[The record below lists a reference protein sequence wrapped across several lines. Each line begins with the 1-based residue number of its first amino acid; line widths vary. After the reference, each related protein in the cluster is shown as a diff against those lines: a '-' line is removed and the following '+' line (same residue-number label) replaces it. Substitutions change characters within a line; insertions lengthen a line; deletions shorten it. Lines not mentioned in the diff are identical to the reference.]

1 MVRRTRYSSGVLDEF
16 KAGYPIN
23 KDNGGYTPWG
33 TAMVEG
39 ITRDVSSAVQN
50 IAEASQADNFGGQ
63 LLRSAGGVLNFVGE
77 AAEGAKEISKDP
89 SLSTLD
95 PIGTASNVA
104 LGTTL
109 RGLDAFSEGLGKV
122 GGDVVEKFG
131 GDRRI
136 GEFSAQFIPDLLIGR
151 GAGTLNKA
159 TQALRWTDKFSDL
172 ATVTNVGS
180 DVLTATQGGG
190 GLSPTVMQIVGS
202 ATAGGKVKKA
212 KVFKEP
218 SRTASKIPP
227 KRDALNLYNRLV
239 KDGYEIP
246 PSLQRKAKKIQTK
259 DFTLDEGI
267 TVWSDKEAYRKAAQ
281 NAYDAGI
288 PSADIRQNIGVF
300 KDVDGEIYQMM
311 SRKKGPTLD
320 MRSISEGANTDFNRK
335 LALLQQ
341 QNKGTKA
348 YNSAENVKIL
358 MERMNFQGT
367 AKDFTAKYAIHHR
380 RTIAA
385 YEPFFSGLNS
395 KDAAK
400 LRELISTV
408 IDPKTNKGI
417 KLGDDIDNLVAIPK
431 NKHTLDKDSIHTLFR
446 EFGIEGSSKW
456 PWLKKG
462 QKYNAQD
469 ALREKFKKANVEQ
482 RFEAFKL
489 YQEYVQQPGDEM
501 LQKIIDAMT

>member
-1 MVRRTRYSSGVLDEF
+1 ME
-16 KAGYPIN
+16 P
-23 KDNGGYTPWG
+23 
-33 TAMVEG
+33 
-39 ITRDVSSAVQN
+39 QN
-50 IAEASQADNFGGQ
+50 WTDFNNLGGQ
-63 LLRSAGGVLNFVGE
+63 PNIGDQLRAGRNQLLKIGGN
-77 AAEGAKEISKDP
+77 A
-89 SLSTLD
+89 
-95 PIGTASNVA
+95 
-104 LGTTL
+104 
-109 RGLDAFSEGLGKV
+109 
-122 GGDVVEKFG
+122 
-131 GDRRI
+131 
-136 GEFSAQFIPDLLIGR
+136 
-151 GAGTLNKA
+151 LNKFQE
-159 TQALRWTDKFSDL
+159 TTEALDQKYFPERKEWLDKGSK
-172 ATVTNVGS
+172 AWGNTVTNLTNNERVGRIAETTS
-180 DVLTATQGGG
+180 RIAGEIFAPDSVDGMLAIGAATLGVMAPEPATSIAGATYLASKGRKIITRGSEYMDEFRRAFTGNTSGYSNPIYAVAGGG
-190 GLSPTVMQIVGS
+190 NVNVNKVDVSPITKLESTGNVTDVIQ
-202 ATAGGKVKKA
+202 T
-212 KVFKEP
+212 
-218 SRTASKIPP
+218 TNKIAP

-246 PSLQRKAKKIQTK
+246 ESLQRKAKKIQNK
-259 DFTLDEGI
+259 DFTIDEGI
-267 TVWSDKEAYRKAAQ
+267 TVWTDKEAYRKAAQ
-281 NAYDAGI
+281 NAYNAGI

-300 KDVDGEIYQMM
+300 KDADGEIYQMM
-311 SRKKGPTLD
+311 SRKKGPNLD

-348 YNSAENVKIL
+348 YNSAENVKTL
-358 MERMNFQGT
+358 MKRMNFQGT
-367 AKDFTAKYAIHHR
+367 AKEFTAKYAIHHR

-400 LRELISTV
+400 LRELIGTV

-431 NKHTLDKDSIHTLFR
+431 SKHTLDKDSIHTLFR

-456 PWLKKG
+456 PWLRKG